1 MNMDDAKAASAAHLA
16 EAARRTLKTLAER
29 RRIPTPEAFAEVYY
43 EVNGGAAAGSP
54 IAVVREILRDLLRSN
69 RIGAKDLALVIDR
82 ARHGDWAAVQS
93 TLAAALARGVGGAGT
108 GWPQATLALLRGAD
122 ALHAHWTRARKLEAV
137 AHVIEAAAA
146 EPDVALDRVRK
157 LIDSWGPPMAGVA
170 PRPEAQPPAAAPPP
184 TPNVVEPQVP
194 AAERYADPDLPTRF
208 EAEQARAR
216 AWKQIALRATSL
228 LEHAC
233 GEASP
238 AAARLRTFVSDAT
251 PGAATESLLPRF
263 IDAVTAID
271 RQIEDEHRIKA
282 GLQRLLGLLCDNM
295 KSLTPDE
302 IWLAGQLEPI
312 RSLLDGP
319 LTPSQLSDAEE
330 KLAHVIERQS
340 AARRSLSDA
349 KLALKE
355 MLSTLVT
362 RIGAMGDS
370 TGRFYEQIGGYQKQ
384 MEEAT
389 DFKSLSR
396 VVGGLLGDTE
406 AMRTNLQASRE
417 ELEGARRK
425 VEVYETRMRDLERE
439 LAQVSS
445 LVQKDPL
452 TQVLNRRGFE
462 EAFRIES
469 ARATRY
475 GTPLAVVLI
484 DLDNFK
490 KLNDSLGHLAGDR
503 ALVHLVQT
511 IRAALRPTDLLARIG
526 GEEFC
531 VLLPATAADDA
542 VLAVER
548 CLRMLA
554 ANPFRFE
561 EESRMLTF
569 SGGAAL
575 WRERE
580 PLDDLIKRADETMYA
595 AKRAG
600 KNRVLNAED
609 GERPPVGGG

>member
-1 MNMDDAKAASAAHLA
+1 L
-16 EAARRTLKTLAER
+16 R
-29 RRIPTPEAFAEVYY
+29 EV
-43 EVNGGAAAGSP
+43 
-54 IAVVREILRDLLRSN
+54 LRDLLRTN
-69 RIGAKDLALVIDR
+69 RVSAKDLALVVDR
-82 ARHGDWAAVQS
+82 ARHSDWAAVQS
-93 TLAAALARGVGGAGT
+93 MLATALARDVGGAGA
-108 GWPQATLALLRGAD
+108 GWPQTTLALLRGAD

-137 AHVIEAAAA
+137 AHVIETAAA

-157 LIDSWGPPMAGVA
+157 LIDSWGPPMASVA
-170 PRPEAQPPAAAPPP
+170 PRPDAPPVPAAAAP
-184 TPNVVEPQVP
+184 TIVAEPQVP
-194 AAERYADPDLPTRF
+194 AAERYADPDLPARL
-208 EAEQARAR
+208 EAEQARGR
-216 AWKQIALRATSL
+216 AWKQIALRATML

-238 AAARLRTFVSDAT
+238 AAARLRDFVNEAT
-251 PGAATESLLPRF
+251 AEAAADTLLPRF
-263 IDAVTAID
+263 VDAVTAID

-302 IWLAGQLEPI
+302 VWLAGQLEPI

-362 RIGAMGDS
+362 RIGTMGDS

-389 DFKSLSR
+389 DFNSLSR
-396 VVGGLLGDTE
+396 VVGGLLNDTE
-406 AMRTNLQASRE
+406 AMRGNLQASRE

-425 VEVYETRMRDLERE
+425 VETYETRMRDLERE

-531 VLLPATAADDA
+531 VLLPATAAEDA

-561 EESRMLTF
+561 EDSRILTF
-569 SGGAAL
+569 SGGAAG
-575 WRERE
+575 WRSRE
-580 PLDDLIKRADETMYA
+580 SLDELIKRADETMYA

-600 KNRVLNAED
+600 KNRVLKADD
-609 GERPPVGGG
+609 GDRLPETADR

>member
-1 MNMDDAKAASAAHLA
+1 MDDAKAASAAHLA

-43 EVNGGAAAGSP
+43 EVNGGTAAGGSP
-54 IAVVREILRDLLRSN
+54 VAVLREILRDLSRTN
-69 RIGAKDLALVIDR
+69 RVSAKELALVIDR
-82 ARHGDWAAVQS
+82 GRHGDWATVQS
-93 TLAAALARGVGGAGT
+93 MLEAALARGVGGAGA
-108 GWPQATLALLRGAD
+108 GWPQTTLALLRGAD

-137 AHVIEAAAA
+137 AHVIETAAA

-157 LIDSWGPPMAGVA
+157 LIDSWGPPMASVA
-170 PRPEAQPPAAAPPP
+170 PRSDAQVPAAPPP
-184 TPNVVEPQVP
+184 TVNVVEQQVP
-194 AAERYADPDLPTRF
+194 AAERYADPDLPARV
-208 EAEQARAR
+208 EAEEARAR

-251 PGAATESLLPRF
+251 ADAATDSLLPRF
-263 IDAVTAID
+263 IDAVAAIE

-302 IWLAGQLEPI
+302 VWLAGQLEPI

-362 RIGAMGDS
+362 RIGTMGDS
-370 TGRFYEQIGGYQKQ
+370 TGRFYEQISSYQKQ

-389 DFKSLSR
+389 DFKSLSH
-396 VVGGLLGDTE
+396 VVGGLLNDTE
-406 AMRTNLQASRE
+406 AMRGNLQASRE

-425 VEVYETRMRDLERE
+425 VEIYETRMRDLERE

-511 IRAALRPTDLLARIG
+511 IRASLRPTDLLARIG

-531 VLLPATAADDA
+531 VLLPATTADDA

-561 EESRMLTF
+561 EDSRILTF

-580 PLDDLIKRADETMYA
+580 SLDELIKRADETMYA

-600 KNRVLNAED
+600 KNRVLRAGD
-609 GERPPVGGG
+609 SERSSAIGDK